1 MNSLAKTGLIV
12 LIMISALFAPQRPAA
27 GAIGDAAAAA
37 GMAPASVTLSLSEA
51 TVRPGESLTLSAS
64 YVNLGLVNTYLTVT
78 PSSAVRFTPDVPSP
92 CRYDVHPDSCKTFPL
107 QALITG
113 TVTFQARANG
123 ETFDDDCQCFR
134 FVNVNSPPVTL
145 TISGPPNF
153 PPPPRAYLPM
163 MVDNSSGSALAGRM
177 IFTSSRDTAYE
188 IHSMGADGS
197 NIRRLTNNDY
207 HDSEGDISPDGT
219 KIVFQAR
226 YEGDALYV
234 MNIDGTNQR
243 RLSAPGTS
251 VWDQEPAWS
260 PDGSKIAFTST
271 RDGNAE
277 IYVMNADG
285 SGARRL
291 TTTARESYDSAPAWS
306 PDGSKIAFTS
316 TRDSGDPPS
325 IYLMNSDGTD
335 QRRLTNGADRWPVWS
350 PDGQQIAFISFEN
363 YKGSVYRIRSDGTQ
377 RTRVTTGHDVYDK
390 AVWSPAGDM
399 LAFTSTGPHA
409 LSAIHVVNLDGSGL
423 RTVVQRD
430 AQNAIN
436 DWAP

>member
-271 RDGNAE
+271 RD
-277 IYVMNADG
+277 
-285 SGARRL
+285 
-291 TTTARESYDSAPAWS
+291 
-306 PDGSKIAFTS
+306 
-316 TRDSGDPPS
+316 SGDPPS